1 MVVHVSG
8 RAQSWADCDEDVREY
23 VLRAAGLVDGWAYVH
38 GSLAMGCFYRA
49 KSDVDLLVVV
59 PARLTPAE
67 RERIARGFAGTA
79 AARPVLGDLEM
90 SVLTVEQAATH
101 EHPRPYEVH
110 YSAAWTDAILGNQ
123 VDYTGSGADPDL
135 AAHITVTRK
144 RGVALSGP
152 PPDEVFAP
160 VPYDDYLSAVLED
173 LQDVMAGDALL
184 KSPYYGVLNACRV
197 LATLELGPGTVLS
210 KEEGAV
216 WAREHLPQAHHAV
229 VEQALSCYRS
239 ATPVSA
245 AERETDGHDWDRTA
259 LLSFRDWVLKQ
270 V

>member
-1 MVVHVSG
+1 MVVHPSG

-23 VLRAAGLVDGWAYVH
+23 VLNAVQAAGLADSWVYVH

-59 PARLTPAE
+59 PESLTPVE
-67 RERIARGFAGTA
+67 RERVARGFAGTA

-90 SVLTVEQAATH
+90 SVLTAAQARTH

-110 YSAAWTDAILGNQ
+110 YSAMWTDAILEGRL
-123 VDYTGSGADPDL
+123 DYDGSGADSDL
-135 AAHITVTRK
+135 AAHISVVRE
-144 RGVALSGP
+144 RGVTLSGP
-152 PPDEVFAP
+152 PPAEVFAP
-160 VPYDDYLSAVLED
+160 VPYDDYRSAVMTD
-173 LQDVMAGDALL
+173 LQDVMAGEALL

-197 LATLELGPGTVLS
+197 LAGGVLS

-216 WAREHLPQAHHAV
+216 WAREHLPAEHQSV
-229 VEQALSCYRS
+229 IEQALSCYRS
-239 ATPVSA
+239 ATPVAA
-245 AERETDGHDWDRTA
+245 AERDTDGHDWDTAA
-259 LLSFRDWVLKQ
+259 LLSFRDWVLTQ